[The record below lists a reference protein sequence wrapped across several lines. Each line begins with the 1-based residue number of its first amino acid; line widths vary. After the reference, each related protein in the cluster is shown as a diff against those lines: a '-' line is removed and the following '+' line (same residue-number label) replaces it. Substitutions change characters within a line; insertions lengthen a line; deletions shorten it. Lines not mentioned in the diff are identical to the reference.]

1 MPHGLKPLTVI
12 LNGCDMCRSINFS
25 LLWQTH
31 EATKVFEHLVSLG
44 VKPNAMSYSLLV
56 DAHLMNRNV
65 KDAITVIDDM
75 VSAIYLFVLCNI
87 FKVTDSLH

>member
-1 MPHGLKPLTVI
+1 
-12 LNGCDMCRSINFS
+12 MCRSINFS